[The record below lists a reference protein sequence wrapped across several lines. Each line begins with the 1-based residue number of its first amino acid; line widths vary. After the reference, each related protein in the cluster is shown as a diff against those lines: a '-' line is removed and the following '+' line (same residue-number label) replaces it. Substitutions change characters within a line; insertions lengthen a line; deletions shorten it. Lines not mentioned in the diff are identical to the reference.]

1 MNHLSH
7 RALLGLGCCA
17 LALSGWLTL
26 TAEPSAAQPPTN
38 NGTATNPTL
47 VGAPAL
53 AMVATVPGD
62 GTSRLYVAR
71 PGEPLPPAVLEFQHL
86 PGGSLRAEVWSDAPM
101 VLATAPTTPG
111 RDRSFDGGLYR
122 LDPQSGAQLLCGD
135 VVHAARPL
143 ITPDGRVF
151 VARGTA
157 GPWPADPATVRV
169 DELTIDEVDPLT
181 GAVTPIHHHSGHLA
195 HLAGWHDGRLLV
207 YQVGP
212 GSAQIVAVSPATG
225 KTTVL
230 VASLPAFARDF
241 SVDSVSETLVYRGR
255 HEDDPRR
262 WVVDALELATGAE
275 TRLFEG
281 DSFSLAPHVWP
292 GGGVAINP
300 GRRGLRLL
308 GSGDSLV
315 SPMGPGVDL
324 VRGVSQDHR
333 YVALLHTV
341 QGRLPLPFVVDRQT
355 SRLAPVPTPPAA
367 RVAVAGFVAA
377 KGGTP

>member
-7 RALLGLGCCA
+7 RALVGLGCCA
-17 LALSGWLTL
+17 VALFGWLTL
-26 TAEPSAAQPPTN
+26 AAEPSAAQPPSG
-38 NGTATNPTL
+38 NGTPTTSPL
-47 VGAPAL
+47 SGAPAVAL
-53 AMVATVPGD
+53 VATIPGD
-62 GTSRLYVAR
+62 DASRLYVAR
-71 PGEPLPPAVLEFQHL
+71 PGEPLPPPVLEFRHL
-86 PGGSLRAEVWSDAPM
+86 PSGSVRAEVWSDDPV
-101 VLATAPTTPG
+101 VLATAPTTPS
-111 RDRSFDGGLYR
+111 RDPSFDGGLYR
-122 LDPQSGAQLLCGD
+122 LDPAAGAQLLCDG

-151 VARGTA
+151 VARGMA
-157 GPWPADPATVRV
+157 GPSSANPAAVRV

-181 GAVTPIHHHSGHLA
+181 GVVTPVHHHTGHLA

-212 GSAQIVAVSPATG
+212 GSAEIVAVSPATG

-241 SVDSVSETLVYRGR
+241 SVDPVGGQLVYRGR

-262 WVVDALELATGAE
+262 WVVDTLDLAKGARQ
-275 TRLFEG
+275 RLYEG

-300 GRRGLRLL
+300 RRRGLQLL
-308 GSGDSLV
+308 GSGDGLV
-315 SPMGPGVDL
+315 SPMGSGVDL
-324 VRGVSQDHR
+324 VRGVSQGDR

-355 SRLAPVPTPPAA
+355 SGVAPVPTPPGT
-367 RVAVAGFVAA
+367 RVAVAGFVSA